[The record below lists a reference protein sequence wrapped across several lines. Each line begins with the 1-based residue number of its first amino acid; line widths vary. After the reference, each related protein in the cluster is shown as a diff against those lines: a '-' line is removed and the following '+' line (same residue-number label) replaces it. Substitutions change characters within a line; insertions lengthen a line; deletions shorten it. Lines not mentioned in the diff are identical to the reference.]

1 LTNEINMVYS
11 KLQTSDKIKEHL
23 QELNDSFDVSKDK
36 ELLNETIAEWNEVLH
51 IKLEEEKEY

>member
-1 LTNEINMVYS
+1 MTNEINMVYS

>member
-1 LTNEINMVYS
+1 MVYS
-11 KLQTSDKIKEHL
+11 KLQTSNKIKEHL